1 MTIDRLRWERGG
13 HFRPDPG
20 PTEWHVHPT
29 LTIDRRVIAPGVAQ
43 AVEVIVELAPPPMSY
58 RAGPPL
64 DLVVVVED
72 LGATQDAHA
81 EVVAIA
87 GEVLAR
93 ARHDDRIGIVAVHG
107 GQVVLL
113 PLGHHD
119 SELAGRAIRTRPPGP
134 GEPASADGVAR
145 GLLASSPRVG
155 AEQRNGEVAGGE
167 GAAERPAQA
176 GPGVAARAGRLSKGL
191 VEGIVEIEVLDG
203 PPRVERAGG
212 WLELAFGDLVVGE
225 VARCALRMDVRSP
238 ARVGA
243 LELAT
248 LTITWESASAP
259 TVVHSLG
266 LPVTVRVV

>member
-29 LTIDRRVIAPGVAQ
+29 LTIDRRVIAPGIAQ

-72 LGATQDAHA
+72 LGAAPDAPA
-81 EVVAIA
+81 EVAAIA
-87 GEVLAR
+87 GDVLAR
-93 ARHDDRIGIVAVHG
+93 ARHDDRIGVVAVHDG
-107 GQVVLL
+107 HVVML

-119 SELAGRAIRTRPPGP
+119 PDLAARTVRARPPDR
-134 GEPASADGVAR
+134 GEPASAAGVAR
-145 GLLASSPRVG
+145 ALLASSPRVG
-155 AEQRNGEVAGGE
+155 AEQRVVTLAAGGAVGKIPE
-167 GAAERPAQA
+167 LA
-176 GPGVAARAGRLSKGL
+176 GPGVAARDVRLSVEL
-191 VEGIVEIEVLDG
+191 VEGIVEVEVLDG

-225 VARCALRMDVRSP
+225 VARCALRMEVSAP
-238 ARVGA
+238 SRVGA

-248 LTITWESASAP
+248 LTVTWESASAP

-266 LPVTVRVV
+266 LPVTVRMV